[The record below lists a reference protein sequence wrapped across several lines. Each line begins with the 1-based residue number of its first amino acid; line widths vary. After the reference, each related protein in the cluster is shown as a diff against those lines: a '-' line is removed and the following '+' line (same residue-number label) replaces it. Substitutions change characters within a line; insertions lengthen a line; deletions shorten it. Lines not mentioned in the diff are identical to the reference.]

1 MRQCPI
7 CGHVF
12 TGNERF
18 CPVCGQALGVADRTP
33 APVLNTT
40 INLTPT
46 HNSRLAIA
54 SLIFGIT
61 TWILFF
67 IPLLLAVP
75 AIVCGHLGQGAIKRS
90 NGTVVGNGLAMLGLG
105 LGYAHIALTLVAL
118 CVAIAMV
125 AS

>member
-7 CGHVF
+7 CGHALA
-12 TGNERF
+12 GNERF
-18 CPVCGQALGVADRTP
+18 CPTCGQALGLADQTP
-33 APVLNTT
+33 APVLDTT
-40 INLTPT
+40 INLMPT
-46 HNSRLAIA
+46 YNSRLAIA

-67 IPLLLAVP
+67 IPLVLAVP

-90 NGTVVGNGLAMLGLG
+90 NGTVVGNGLAVLGLG
-105 LGYAHIALTLVAL
+105 LGYAHIALTLVAI

-125 AS
+125 AG